1 MLAGVLILLVFLV
14 LAGMMMTKRIPA
26 LLALPMMALL
36 IGLIAGLASGLPW
49 LEFKKLIFE
58 TILRDGTK
66 RLAEAMMFAIF
77 GATLSQVVMRQGI
90 AQRIV
95 RVAAEYAGDKKLL
108 LAFVMTAAMTGA
120 FCSLTGLGAVVMVG
134 SLALPILTG
143 SGLSAN
149 FSSCLL
155 LFSISLGGVFNATNW
170 GVYKD
175 VLKLGEDQI
184 RPVAIAVGVMMA
196 VMVLVFMAIQG
207 IRERKN
213 FAWAALE
220 AAPPAKAPLIS
231 LLTPII
237 PVVLTLVVGWPVLPS
252 FLIGILYGCLTTE
265 PLRIIPNLTAAFLE
279 GLKDVAPVLGL
290 FIGIGM
296 TVTALMDPSAQ
307 AIMRPLVEAVAP
319 TQAWSY
325 VLFFGLLAPLALY
338 RGPFNT
344 FGLGAGFMALLFAG
358 TTGPLMPALAIMAAF
373 MVVGQIQGTCDPTNT
388 SNVWIASFTHTTTE
402 KLLKM
407 TLPYVWAFVVVA
419 LVYCVAVP
427 QVMAR

>member
-1 MLAGVLILLVFLV
+1 MLAGVLILLIFLV

-26 LLALPMMALL
+26 LLALPLMALL
-36 IGLIAGLASGLPW
+36 IGLVAGLATGLPW
-49 LEFKKLIFE
+49 PEFKKLLFD
-58 TILRDGTK
+58 TILKDGTK

-108 LAFVMTAAMTGA
+108 LAFVLTIAMTGA

-149 FSSCLL
+149 FASCLL
-155 LFSISLGGVFNATNW
+155 LFSISLGGIFNATNW
-170 GVYKD
+170 GVWID
-175 VLKLGEDQI
+175 VLKLSPDQI
-184 RPVAIAVGVMMA
+184 RPVAVALGVMMA
-196 VMVLVFMAIQG
+196 LTTLTFLAVEGLK
-207 IRERKN
+207 ERKN

-220 AAPPAKAPLIS
+220 AAPPPKAPLIS

-237 PVVLTLVVGWPVLPS
+237 PVVLTLVVQWPVLPS

-265 PLRIIPNLTAAFLE
+265 PLRIVPNLTGAFLE

-296 TVTALMDPSAQ
+296 VVNALTDPSSQ
-307 AIMRPLVEAVAP
+307 AIMGPLVQAVVP
-319 TQAWSY
+319 TQTWSY

-338 RGPFNT
+338 RGPLNVV
-344 FGLGAGFMALLFAG
+344 GLGAGFIALLFAG
-358 TTGPLMPALAIMAAF
+358 PAGPLMPALAIMAAF
-373 MVVGQIQGTCDPTNT
+373 MAVGQIQGVCDPTNT

-407 TLPYVWAFVVVA
+407 TLPYVWAFVLVA
-419 LVYCVAVP
+419 LIYCVSVAR
-427 QVMAR
+427 VMG